1 MTVHEVLW
9 AYFNFAECYYDKNGK
24 TTPELAEMKFA
35 LRPVRKL
42 YGRQSCRTFSPSAFK
57 TVRQHM
63 IDEEKLLDPMEFTP
77 TRG

>member
-1 MTVHEVLW
+1 MTVNEVLL
-9 AYFNFAECYYDKNGK
+9 AYFKFAECYYVKNGK

-35 LRPVRKL
+35 LRPVREL
-42 YGRQSCRTFSPSAFK
+42 YGRQSWRTFGPSAFK

-63 IDEEKLLDPMEFTP
+63 IDEEKLFDPMEFTP